1 MYVLTKVLASV
12 ESDAGFAALAMQQTI
27 YVRVLYAYLDFTA
40 APTLHI
46 LSSRRSSTR
55 IHTLHRHDEG
65 FPTSSSSWVKGLSS
79 SADQRGT
86 TATSSNAVRSLPSAC
101 RLPVV
106 VSWRGMR
113 RNGFSA
119 RCRPRRTAG
128 RTSPGRRGTTFAAYD
143 DTTVTSSRSYA
154 VSHNGWDNA
163 YNDVS
168 WSCLPCRAVHL
179 HTAHAVL
186 LCSVIQWYR

>member
-79 SADQRGT
+79 
-86 TATSSNAVRSLPSAC
+86 
-101 RLPVV
+101 
-106 VSWRGMR
+106 SWRGMR